1 MNGTPD
7 WLRPDPR
14 DTNVFVWH
22 FVPPRIEP
30 FEPLRMQRY
39 DTPPIADGQQ
49 SPIATTDSIH
59 SRGDA
64 LLHLM
69 TFECE
74 SRAAARAQLLH
85 VLGGFQGPVLERSDV
100 AGEVAFAAPGEIS
113 VAAVRGNLVLLAMN
127 GGTDPIGMGPLV
139 RGIDDRLARQP
150 QNFDE
155 KLDIKP
161 LLAARRSVAA
171 TIDLRPP
178 AAGAYVHIV
187 AEGGEVHLVD
197 GRPVYTA
204 TTPGRHRLTVAVVGA
219 ERVTGAQIDV
229 NVE

>member
-30 FEPLRMQRY
+30 FEPMRMQRY
-39 DTPPIADGQQ
+39 DTG
-49 SPIATTDSIH
+49 PIATTDSIH
-59 SRGDA
+59 SRGEA

-113 VAAVRGNLVLLAMN
+113 VASVRGNLVLLVMN
-127 GGTDPIGMGPLV
+127 GGTELTSVAPLV

-150 QNFDE
+150 QNFAE
-155 KLDIKP
+155 KLAIKP
-161 LLAARRSVAA
+161 QLTVRRAVAA
-171 TIDLRPP
+171 PLDLP
-178 AAGAYVHIV
+178 AEDVFVHVI
-187 AEGGEVHLVD
+187 ARGGEVHLVD
-197 GRPVYTA
+197 GRPVFTA
-204 TTPGRHRLTVAVVGA
+204 PAPGRAYLSIVAGTA
-219 ERVTGAQIDV
+219 GAQIDV
-229 NVE
+229 DVE